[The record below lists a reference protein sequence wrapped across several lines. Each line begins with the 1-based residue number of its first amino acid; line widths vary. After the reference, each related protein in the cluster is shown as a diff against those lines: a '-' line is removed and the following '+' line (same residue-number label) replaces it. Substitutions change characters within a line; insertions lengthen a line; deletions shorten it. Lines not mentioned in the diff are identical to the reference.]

1 MNIYLISQSSNTG
14 YDTYD
19 SAVVIAEDEYAART
33 THPSDYYR
41 WINNECY
48 YVYKDSRLEK
58 YIDTAWVS
66 NPFLVDVEYIGI
78 AADGALPRVVCSSF
92 NSG

>member
-33 THPSDYYR
+33 THPSDYYK
-41 WINNECY
+41 WVNNECY
-48 YVYKDSRLEK
+48 FIYRDGRIEKDTDS
-58 YIDTAWVS
+58 AWVS
-66 NPFLVDVEYIGI
+66 NPFLIDVEFIGT
-78 AADGALPRVVCSSF
+78 APEGSLPRVVCSSF
-92 NSG
+92 NAG